1 MRRKD
6 DTLRDTLL
14 EYARELADSE
24 GLEAVNIRS
33 IAGKAGVAA
42 GTVYIIILQ
51 ARMKSCWRL
60 RKNTGKKRCRK

>member
-42 GTVYIIILQ
+42 GTVY
-51 ARMKSCWRL
+51 
-60 RKNTGKKRCRK
+60 N

>member
-42 GTVYIIILQ
+42 GTVYNYFQ
-51 ARMKSCWRL
+51 VRMKSCWRL
-60 RKNTGKKRCRK
+60 RRNTGKKHCRK